1 MVSTGLSQMA
11 VFFEQNMICDGV
23 LVTGPVPGA
32 IVDIKGAF
40 IGPGESFMALL
51 R

>member
-1 MVSTGLSQMA
+1 MSLTIYCHKLNRLS
-11 VFFEQNMICDGV
+11 NGV